1 MKLTLQNYDLI
12 FIILKALYRYIE
24 INSFIIIEISIV
36 AYIMILHFTQ
46 HDGT

>member
-1 MKLTLQNYDLI
+1 MKLTLQNDDLI
-12 FIILKALYRYIE
+12 FIILKALYIE